1 MIPTTFRRNEQG
13 QAVVEFAIVVPLIAM
28 LLFAI
33 LQFGIVFNNYLTLT
47 DAVRAGARKATVS
60 RHATSRHQI
69 VETAVKNAAP
79 GLDTA
84 KLDISL
90 LTSWEPGT
98 DVKVSASYPYSVD
111 VLGMV
116 VSSGEITSTTTERVE

>member
-1 MIPTTFRRNEQG
+1 
-13 QAVVEFAIVVPLIAM
+13 VEFAIIVPLLGL

-60 RHATSRHQI
+60 RHATSRHQV
-69 VETAVKNAAP
+69 VEDAVIAAAS
-79 GLDTA
+79 GLDA
-84 KLDISL
+84 DKLEISL

-98 DVKVSASYPYSVD
+98 DVKVSASYPYSID
-111 VLGMV
+111 VLGVV
-116 VSSGEITSTTTERVE
+116 VSSGEIESATTERVE